1 MKNSGALGVEEI
13 LVEISLPQESFP
25 RLQGWVRSPSF
36 LFRNSSSFNTCI
48 PYLSVYHLFPAL
60 NVSSKMV
67 EMWLS
72 QSLLYS
78 RP

>member
-13 LVEISLPQESFP
+13 SFPQESFP

-36 LFRNSSSFNTCI
+36 LFQTSSSFNAFI
-48 PYLSVYHLFPAL
+48 PYFSVYRLSPAL

-67 EMWLS
+67 EVWLS

-78 RP
+78 HP